1 MIISSNPV
9 PSMDEFQNLLNSSI
23 AELSRLGSSEA
34 SLISTL
40 KGNKLEPFV
49 KDVLEQEAKGT
60 LFQDSIELISGQKF
74 PDIIAK
80 KFYGVEVKSTTQN
93 HWKTT
98 GNSVLE
104 STRVDGV
111 ERIFMLFGKLSDP
124 IEFKC
129 RPYEECLSEVV
140 VTHSPRYLIDMD
152 LELGQ
157 TIFDKI
163 EVPYDTLRNKDN
175 PIRPIVEYYRQFL
188 KEGDDIWWM
197 DNDKSSNIV
206 IRDWSNLSA
215 NDRELLI
222 LKAMILFPEIFGNST
237 NKYKRLP
244 AWLASNESVVCK
256 NIRDLFSAGGQR
268 DVNIDGHIFNA
279 LPRIFVNLFDNIQT
293 IKDLFKNLDIEEL
306 NHFWGIKSSHES
318 KLQDWA
324 NLIDKYSKSNVDT
337 KNLDISKMILTSLK

>member
-9 PSMDEFQNLLNSSI
+9 PSMDEFHSLLNSSI

-34 SLISTL
+34 EFISTL

-49 KDVLEQEAKGT
+49 KDVLEQKAKGT
-60 LFQDSIELISGQKF
+60 SFESSIELISGQKF

-152 LELGQ
+152 LESGQ

-163 EVPYDTLRNKDN
+163 EIPYDTLRNEDN

-188 KEGDDIWWM
+188 KDGDDIWWL
-197 DNDKSSNIV
+197 DSNKTSNIV
-206 IRDWSNLSA
+206 IRYWSNLSA
-215 NDRELLI
+215 DDRELLI
-222 LKAMILFPEIFGNST
+222 LKAMIFFPEVFGNST
-237 NKYKRLP
+237 TKYKRIP
-244 AWLASNESVVCK
+244 VWLASNESVVCS
-256 NIRDLFSAGGQR
+256 NVRDLFTAGGR
-268 DVNIDGHIFNA
+268 DNVIVDGKLYKD
-279 LPRIFVNLFDNIQT
+279 LPRIFVNLFSNIQI
-293 IKDLFKNLDIEEL
+293 IKEIILETDVEEI
-306 NHFWGIKSSHES
+306 NHFWEIDTTNDT
-318 KLQDWA
+318 KLNDWA
-324 NLIDKYSKSNVDT
+324 GLVDNYSKSIGELKD
-337 KNLDISKMILTSLK
+337 LDLSSMILSSF